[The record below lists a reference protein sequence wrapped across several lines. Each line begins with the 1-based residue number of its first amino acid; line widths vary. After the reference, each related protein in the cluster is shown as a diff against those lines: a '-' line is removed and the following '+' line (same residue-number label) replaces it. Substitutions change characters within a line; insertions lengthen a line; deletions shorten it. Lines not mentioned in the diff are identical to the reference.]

1 GLTSVRDLSILP
13 RAMRTYF
20 RLWQKKQL
28 TLRVSMGLDI
38 PDVAHAEETLR
49 TWGVGSGFG
58 DAWLRFD
65 SVSEDP
71 YPMLVAPRPFTE
83 AVLLAQKYGWRMS
96 PHADGDDSLDAI
108 LDAFEA
114 ADRVSSIKDKRWVIE
129 HVPLATPEQI
139 RRMVRLGVVISSQYG
154 AWGQ

>member
-1 GLTSVRDLSILP
+1 
-13 RAMRTYF
+13 
-20 RLWQKKQL
+20 
-28 TLRVSMGLDI
+28 
-38 PDVAHAEETLR
+38 
-49 TWGVGSGFG
+49 
-58 DAWLRFD
+58 
-65 SVSEDP
+65 
-71 YPMLVAPRPFTE
+71 MLGAPKPFTE

-139 RRMVRLGVVISSQYG
+139 RRMVRLGRGDFVAIRRLGAEPGRRHRRGGPSARRAAAAGPRTASMRASSSAPAATSSG
-154 AWGQ
+154 PP